1 MKMHKFPLFIDLSG
15 RKILI
20 VGAGSIAFRRVNTL
34 LMYGADVTVVAPKIC
49 DNINDLARDGKITLL
64 SRQFCREDVTD
75 KFMVI
80 AATDDGELN
89 SQVTSYAR
97 ACGAIA
103 NNASDRS
110 DCDFFFPAVIV
121 SDKLSIG
128 VCGTG
133 DDHSAVAKA
142 AGEIREKYS
151 SK

>member
-1 MKMHKFPLFIDLSG
+1 
-15 RKILI
+15 
-20 VGAGSIAFRRVNTL
+20 
-34 LMYGADVTVVAPKIC
+34 
-49 DNINDLARDGKITLL
+49 
-64 SRQFCREDVTD
+64 
-75 KFMVI
+75 MVI

-133 DDHSAVAKA
+133 DDHSAVAKT